1 MSTAAPTKSNGR
13 QTGQFNSIGD
23 TNVHIGVDQIQLVT
37 FRVGKVQL
45 GINID
50 YVQEINR
57 LMEYTPVPEASPHIH
72 GVVNLRGEVVT
83 VLDAHRIFDLPKP
96 ETMATGRNLILKID
110 GERLGVLVDEV
121 SDILTIRREELATRP
136 SNVREVDRR
145 FIESV
150 FLRENDVVVVV
161 DPQGFLAAIDEF
173 SL

>member
-1 MSTAAPTKSNGR
+1 MSIATTDHCAEK
-13 QTGQFNSIGD
+13 QIGQFNSVRDNSTQVTGE
-23 TNVHIGVDQIQLVT
+23 QIQLVT

-57 LMEYTPVPEASPHIH
+57 LMDVTPVPEASPHIH

-83 VLDAHRIFDLPKP
+83 VLDAHRIFDLPRPKQLVN
-96 ETMATGRNLILKID
+96 GRNLILKLD

-121 SDILTIRREELATRP
+121 SDILTISRDQLASRP
-136 SNVREVDRR
+136 SNVRDVDRR

-150 FLRENDVVVVV
+150 YLRETDVVVVV
-161 DPQGFLAAIDEF
+161 DPNGFLAAIDEF
-173 SL
+173 NR